1 MGNGLFYQKF
11 CRLCFR
17 HDTEAST
24 GGDINVQ
31 RLIFTEIVAVLS
43 APLLVLG
50 GKGFLRQATDT
61 FAMPESSYKVHPL
74 FAAIGAGRTGKQA
87 VCIRESG
94 VQQGDQVVFQHGLYF
109 GILLVLAVA
118 GLQHEPGIFFRDISR
133 KCEPVVKTVVGQL
146 HGILLVGLAPS

>member
-1 MGNGLFYQKF
+1 MSSAL
-11 CRLCFR
+11 
-17 HDTEAST
+17 
-24 GGDINVQ
+24 
-31 RLIFTEIVAVLS
+31 LS

-109 GILLVLAVA
+109 GILLVLPVA
-118 GLQHEPGIFFRDISR
+118 GLQHEPGILFRDISR

>member
-1 MGNGLFYQKF
+1 MACSTKSFAVFVFGMTPK
-11 CRLCFR
+11 
-17 HDTEAST
+17 AST

-74 FAAIGAGRTGKQA
+74 FAAIGAGA
-87 VCIRESG
+87 
-94 VQQGDQVVFQHGLYF
+94 DW
-109 GILLVLAVA
+109 
-118 GLQHEPGIFFRDISR
+118 
-133 KCEPVVKTVVGQL
+133 
-146 HGILLVGLAPS
+146 